1 MKTAQQI
8 TNSISENTILN
19 GDCLHILPQLPAYSF
34 DFCLTDPPYICR
46 YRDRTGRSIRN
57 DDTTA
62 WLKPAFAEIYRVLAN
77 NSFCLSF
84 LGWGAAD
91 HFIAAWRAAGFRIVG
106 HLVFP
111 KRYASKSSFLRYQ
124 HESAYL
130 LAKGYPHPEQVV
142 SDVQPWK
149 YSGNVN
155 HPTEKSVDTLKPL
168 IAAFS
173 KPESRML
180 DPFSGSGSSC
190 LAARML
196 GRSYLGIELDPHYHA
211 VAVKRLEAVS

>member
-1 MKTAQQI
+1 M
-8 TNSISENTILN
+8 TNVQENRIIENTIIN
-19 GDCLHILPQLPAYSF
+19 GDCLNILPQLPAHSF
-34 DFCLTDPPYICR
+34 HFCLTDPPYAVR
-46 YRDRTGRSIRN
+46 YKDRAGRSIMN
-57 DDTTA
+57 DDNTA
-62 WLKPAFAEIYRVLAN
+62 WLVPAFAEIYRVLAN

-111 KRYASKSSFLRYQ
+111 KRYASKSRFLSYQ

-130 LAKGYPHPEQVV
+130 LAKGYPHPEHVI

-149 YSGNVN
+149 YSGNMN
-155 HPTEKSVDTLKPL
+155 HPTEKAVEVLKPL

-173 KPESRML
+173 KPGSRIL
-180 DPFSGSGSSC
+180 DPFCGSGSTCIASK
-190 LAARML
+190 LL
-196 GRSYLGIELDPHYHA
+196 GRHYLGIELDAEYH
-211 VAVKRLEAVS
+211 RLATQRLNAL